1 MISSIPDSCLQSW
14 FPRAEFHLASLSPF
28 PPVPPL
34 QIGCRFLVS
43 WQPTSPSPL
52 SIPLHHPLILPSPS
66 PLAPTPPLSFLVSLS
81 CCTAGEI
88 KSRQK
93 VRPLFLLDALRP
105 PKIQAFV
112 SWRCRSYPISCGNL
126 PRNSGQESCRA
137 AFRVV
142 LGDFVLFFCSF
153 RVRLVLSE
161 LCDEYPSTLL
171 GDDTGFWVNLRRISV
186 EKKPLLFSETRL
198 KTKEF
203 FGPVVLS
210 LTYSRLFLHHV
221 FYQGD
226 KTFFESSG

>member
-1 MISSIPDSCLQSW
+1 MAADVSIPTVDPPPPPANSSK
-14 FPRAEFHLASLSPF
+14 SLSSCADASSLLPRLTLLLHCRRNQIPSKGASF
-28 PPVPPL
+28 IPPRCVAT
-34 QIGCRFLVS
+34 RKDSVF
-43 WQPTSPSPL
+43 T
-52 SIPLHHPLILPSPS
+52 
-66 PLAPTPPLSFLVSLS
+66 
-81 CCTAGEI
+81 
-88 KSRQK
+88 
-93 VRPLFLLDALRP
+93 
-105 PKIQAFV
+105 AFV
-112 SWRCRSYPISCGNL
+112 SRRCRSYPISCGNL